1 VSELITI
8 KETEALQAKNV
19 ETLRQL
25 IERQGA
31 QIEQLAAAVI
41 SLDARLAEATQAAQS
56 VTVSHKQVKQL
67 QAQIRAR
74 AADVCDKNGIADPK
88 AAAAFK
94 AAIKKDLMAAWGVS
108 DLHDLPLSAWDRAVW
123 AVGSWSRYAVIK
135 RFKYGPHPAVPAAT
149 FPRGEDRTSSTA
161 SRSPFPKGEGTD
173 SDEEGKACS
182 AL

>member
-1 VSELITI
+1 MSELITI

-41 SLDARLAEATQAAQS
+41 SLDARLAEATQAAQT
-56 VTVSHKQVKQL
+56 VTVRHKQVTQL

-74 AADVCDKNGIADPK
+74 AADVCEKNGITDPK
-88 AAAAFK
+88 AAAAFR
-94 AAIKKDLMAAWGVS
+94 AAIKKDLLAAWGVS
-108 DLHDLPLSAWDRAVW
+108 DLHDLPLSAWDRAMW
-123 AVGSWSRYAVIK
+123 AVNTWSRYAVIK
-135 RFKYGPHPAVPAAT
+135 KYKYQG
-149 FPRGEDRTSSTA
+149 GA
-161 SRSPFPKGEGTD
+161 S
-173 SDEEGKACS
+173 CS